1 MLSIVHD
8 SRNKMGELMEMD
20 TNPSSE
26 GINKYVDEVLGI
38 IKQTRSHENSKLP
51 NELS

>member
-1 MLSIVHD
+1 MLSIVNGN
-8 SRNKMGELMEMD
+8 RNKMRELTEMD
-20 TNPSSE
+20 INPSNE

-51 NELS
+51 SELS